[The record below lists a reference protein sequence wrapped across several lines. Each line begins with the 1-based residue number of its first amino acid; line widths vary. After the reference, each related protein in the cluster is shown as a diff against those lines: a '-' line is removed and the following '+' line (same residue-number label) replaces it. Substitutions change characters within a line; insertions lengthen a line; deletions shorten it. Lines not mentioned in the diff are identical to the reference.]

1 MRNDPDAHKAIRM
14 TTRRRPVN
22 YERSILTYID
32 ILGFSD
38 LIANKSAGDISRA
51 IRIVR
56 EAVEPRRFKS
66 GFKEIPEADFR
77 NFSDLCIIR
86 TPISKK
92 GKFPAMGDVHSQI
105 THMVHVQANLLF
117 DEGILLRGGI
127 TVGDVALSYGQLF
140 GPAVVRGY
148 ALESQVAR
156 FPRVVVGEEVLEEL
170 KINPAL
176 WVHDGEYDLKAT
188 RGLLRRDF
196 DGEYFVDYLR
206 VIEEEIDERSE
217 YPALL
222 DQHNEFIKSGLKR
235 YKGNASILAKYKWLR
250 EYHRY
255 TVKKWEERNRS
266 KRRFA
271 DGFN

>member
-1 MRNDPDAHKAIRM
+1 M

-32 ILGFSD
+32 ILGFSE
-38 LIANKSAGDISRA
+38 LISNKSAGDISRA
-51 IRIVR
+51 IRVVR
-56 EAVEPRRFKS
+56 EAAEPRRFK
-66 GFKEIPEADFR
+66 GAFKEIPEADFR

-86 TPISKK
+86 KVIAKK
-92 GKFPAMGDVHSQI
+92 DKFPASGEVFSQI
-105 THMVHVQANLLF
+105 LHMVHVQTNLLF

-156 FPRVVVGEEVLEEL
+156 FPRVVVGEEVLREL
-170 KINPAL
+170 RNDPAL
-176 WVHDGEYDLKAT
+176 WVHDPEYDLEAT
-188 RGLLRRDF
+188 KNLLRRDF

-206 VIEEEIDERSE
+206 IIEQELDDRSE

-222 DQHNEFIKSGLKR
+222 DQHDEFIKRGLRR
-235 YKGNASILAKYKWLR
+235 YKQSASILAKYKWLR
-250 EYHRY
+250 EYQRY

-266 KRRFA
+266 KH
-271 DGFN
+271 

>member
-1 MRNDPDAHKAIRM
+1 M
-14 TTRRRPVN
+14 TIIRRPVI

-32 ILGFSD
+32 ILGFSE
-38 LIANKSAGDISRA
+38 LIQNRSAGDISRS

-56 EAVEPRRFKS
+56 EAAEPRRFKS
-66 GFKEIPEADFR
+66 AFKEIPEADFR

-86 TPISKK
+86 KVIAK
-92 GKFPAMGDVHSQI
+92 GKFPASGEVHSQI
-105 THMVHVQANLLF
+105 LHMVHVQTSLLL

-156 FPRVVVGEEVLEEL
+156 FPRVVVGGEVLEEL

-176 WVHDGEYDLKAT
+176 WVHDADYDLRAT
-188 RGLLRRDF
+188 RSLLRRDF

-206 VIEEEIDERSE
+206 VIEEELDERSE
-217 YPALL
+217 YPAML
-222 DQHNEFIKSGLKR
+222 DQHYEFIKRGLKR
-235 YKGNASILAKYKWLR
+235 YKDNASILAKYKWLR

-255 TVKKWEERNRS
+255 TVKKWEERNRR
-266 KRRFA
+266 KP
-271 DGFN
+271 

>member
-1 MRNDPDAHKAIRM
+1 M

-32 ILGFSD
+32 ILGFSE

-51 IRIVR
+51 IRVVR
-56 EAVEPRRFKS
+56 EAAEPRRFKS
-66 GFKEIPEADFR
+66 AFKEISEADFR

-86 TPISKK
+86 KVIAKK
-92 GKFPAMGDVHSQI
+92 DKFPASGEVFSQI
-105 THMVHVQANLLF
+105 LHMVHVQTNLLF

-156 FPRVVVGEEVLEEL
+156 FPRVVVGEEVLREL
-170 KINPAL
+170 RNNPAL
-176 WVHDGEYDLKAT
+176 WVHDPDYDLKAT
-188 RGLLRRDF
+188 KNLLRRDF

-206 VIEEEIDERSE
+206 VIEQELDDRSA
-217 YPALL
+217 YPTLL
-222 DQHNEFIKSGLKR
+222 DQHDEFIKRGLRR
-235 YKGNASILAKYKWLR
+235 YKQSASILAKYKWLR

-266 KRRFA
+266 KR
-271 DGFN
+271 

>member
-1 MRNDPDAHKAIRM
+1 MIDATNM
-14 TTRRRPVN
+14 TTKRRPVN

-32 ILGFSD
+32 ILGFSE
-38 LIANKSAGDISRA
+38 LIANKSAGDISRS
-51 IRIVR
+51 IRMVR
-56 EAVEPRRFKS
+56 EAAAPRRFKS
-66 GFKEIPEADFR
+66 AFREIPEADFR

-86 TPISKK
+86 TPVAKN
-92 GKFPAMGDVHSQI
+92 GKIPAMGEVHSQI
-105 THMVHVQANLLF
+105 THMVHVQASLLF
-117 DEGILLRGGI
+117 DASILLRGGI

-156 FPRVVVGEEVLEEL
+156 FPRIVVGEEVLEEL

-176 WVHDGEYDLKAT
+176 WVHDGESDVKAA

-206 VIEEEIDERSE
+206 VIEEELDDRSE

-222 DQHNEFIKSGLKR
+222 DQHDDFIKHGLKR
-235 YKGNASILAKYKWLR
+235 YKDNASILSKYKWLR
-250 EYHRY
+250 EYHRH
-255 TVKKWEERNRS
+255 TVKKWEERNRR
-266 KRRFA
+266 KP
-271 DGFN
+271 